1 MEETIRDLFVQSLR
15 AKLELCR
22 VVSARLMHDLES
34 PRLTD
39 RQKQESFCRWF
50 DATRDGD
57 ILEFVFELL
66 RRREREARISQSL
79 KKPPHRI
86 SHHAEP
92 VRAARFAQ
100 SASSR

>member
-1 MEETIRDLFVQSLR
+1 VEETIRDLYIQSLR

-22 VVSARLMHDLES
+22 IVSARLMCDLES

-39 RQKQESFCRWF
+39 RQKREEFCRWF
-50 DATRDGD
+50 DVTRDGD

-66 RRREREARISQSL
+66 RRREREARTSQSPR
-79 KKPPHRI
+79 KAPHRI
-86 SHHAEP
+86 RRHEEP
-92 VRAARFAQ
+92 VRAVRYAE

>member
-1 MEETIRDLFVQSLR
+1 MEETIRDLYVQSLR
-15 AKLELCR
+15 AKLELSR
-22 VVSARLMHDLES
+22 IVSARLMRDLES

-66 RRREREARISQSL
+66 RRREREARRSQSPR
-79 KKPPHRI
+79 KAPHRI
-86 SHHAEP
+86 RRHAEP
-92 VRAARFAQ
+92 VRAARFAR
-100 SASSR
+100 AGN